1 MLARVMAASV
11 QPTRPI
17 QASMQR
23 KLESLSPVVLN
34 IVNESHKHAGHS
46 GRLAEPP
53 TSAAQHQLQPDFSML
68 YLLCKRTACGCLT
81 VTSIC
86 SQSQHRTVV
95 LPACVQSVLPTT
107 LLTQQTAQ
115 ESSIS

>member
-23 KLESLSPVVLN
+23 KLESLTPVVLN

-53 TSAAQHQLQPDFSML
+53 TPAGRPRLQLDLAML
-68 YLLCKRTACGCLT
+68 LDCTGVDARTVYVYLT
-81 VTSIC
+81 VSIIC
-86 SQSQHRTVV
+86 SRCQRS
-95 LPACVQSVLPTT
+95 T
-107 LLTQQTAQ
+107 LWLAAVWVCMCPNHCCP
-115 ESSIS
+115 